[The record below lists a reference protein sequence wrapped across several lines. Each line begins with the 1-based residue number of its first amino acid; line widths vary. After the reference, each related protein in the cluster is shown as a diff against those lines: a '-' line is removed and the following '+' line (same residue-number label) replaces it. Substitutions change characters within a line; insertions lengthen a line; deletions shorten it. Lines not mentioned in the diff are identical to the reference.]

1 MARASGG
8 RLLQSG
14 SAKAMNGVRITSNA
28 TRNEVTRMESPPTDS
43 ALLSV
48 DLLLSVPSL
57 LSVELLMFL
66 LRMESAVNGTKGQ
79 VRA

>member
-1 MARASGG
+1 
-8 RLLQSG
+8 
-14 SAKAMNGVRITSNA
+14 
-28 TRNEVTRMESPPTDS
+28 MESPPTDS

-48 DLLLSVPSL
+48 DLLLSVSLL

-66 LRMESAVNGTKGQ
+66 LRTETAVNGTKGQ

>member
-1 MARASGG
+1 
-8 RLLQSG
+8 
-14 SAKAMNGVRITSNA
+14 
-28 TRNEVTRMESPPTDS
+28 MESPPTDS

>member
-1 MARASGG
+1 
-8 RLLQSG
+8 
-14 SAKAMNGVRITSNA
+14 MNGVRITSNA

-48 DLLLSVPSL
+48 DLLLSLSLL

-66 LRMESAVNGTKGQ
+66 LRMETAVNGTKGQ
-79 VRA
+79 VRAELPRESVTDYPV